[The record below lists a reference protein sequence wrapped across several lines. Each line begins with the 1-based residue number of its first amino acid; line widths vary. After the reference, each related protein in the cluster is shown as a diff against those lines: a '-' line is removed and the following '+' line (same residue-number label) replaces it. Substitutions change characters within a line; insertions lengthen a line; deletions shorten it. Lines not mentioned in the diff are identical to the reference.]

1 MICSLN
7 ISTLNPFPQHI
18 SRLPFHNSWLHG
30 SYCTELGFRTQ
41 FSTYARALWTQSPR
55 HNMISLFPS
64 HLPFLLLCLVL
75 MISLI
80 GSNCNE
86 LGLEMQIHWCL
97 NLLTHFLINYKY
109 KIRKHKEY
117 QIQITQY
124 QIKMKNTEF
133 KIQNTKHKIQSTEN
147 KL

>member
-1 MICSLN
+1 MCNTFLFYHFITVDCTAAIALN
-7 ISTLNPFPQHI
+7 LAFK
-18 SRLPFHNSWLHG
+18 RNSQPT
-30 SYCTELGFRTQ
+30 S
-41 FSTYARALWTQSPR
+41 ALWTQSPR

-75 MISLI
+75 MILLI

-97 NLLTHFLINYKY
+97 NLLTHFLRNYKY
-109 KIRKHKEY
+109 KIGKDKEY